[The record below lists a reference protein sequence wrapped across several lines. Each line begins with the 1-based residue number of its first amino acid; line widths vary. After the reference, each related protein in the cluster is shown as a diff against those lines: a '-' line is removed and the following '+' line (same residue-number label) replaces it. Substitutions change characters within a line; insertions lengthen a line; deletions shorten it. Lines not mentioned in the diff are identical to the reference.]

1 MRRTLSIAACAVAL
15 LTLVAEAQSGG
26 YQLVRDWMKM
36 PKGFIFGIP
45 QGVPSP
51 AEREAMAKRGERA
64 ANISAFAG
72 VAVDQQDN
80 VYAFHRGLE
89 TLKERFPPDLRTR
102 EHPVVVW
109 DSKGNFKRWMGD
121 GIPGGILGP
130 HMLEVDPEGQLW
142 IIERDDHRVIRLN
155 KDGNTPA
162 WILGEAGKEGWDET
176 HLNRP
181 TDVAWSKNGDI
192 FITDGYGNH
201 RVMKFSKDYKFI
213 KQWGGGPDT
222 KGNADGQFDL
232 PHSISIDWQD
242 KLYVLDRENHRIQ
255 MFDTEGKFLGKW
267 DICNC
272 WGIAIKKDGGK
283 DGIMFMTDHANEQ
296 VMKVSMKDGK
306 ELARWGSQGQAPG
319 QFDWAHDI
327 AVDSQGA
334 VYVSDTYGQKIQKFV
349 DGKMVSMLGG
359 RHGDGMRWLPV
370 SELAHVKPQQL
381 LRRPEIPISSD
392 K

>member
-1 MRRTLSIAACAVAL
+1 MRRTLSIAAGTVAL
-15 LTLVAEAQSGG
+15 FSLMAEAQGPA
-26 YQLVRDWMKM
+26 YRVVRGWMKM
-36 PKGFIFGIP
+36 PSGFILGTP
-45 QGVPSP
+45 QGAPP
-51 AEREAMAKRGERA
+51 PEEREAMTQRGERTP
-64 ANISAFAG
+64 NISAFAG

-80 VYAFHRGLE
+80 VYAFHRGME
-89 TLKERFPPDLRTR
+89 NLKERFPPDLRSR

-109 DSKGNFKRWMGD
+109 DANGTFKRWMGD

-130 HMLEVDPEGQLW
+130 HMLEVDPEGHLW
-142 IIERDDHRVIRLN
+142 VVERDDHRVIKLS
-155 KDGNTPA
+155 KDGHTPA
-162 WILGEAGKEGWDET
+162 WILGEAGKAGWDET
-176 HLNRP
+176 HVNRP

-222 KGNADGQFDL
+222 KSSADGQFNL

-242 KLYVLDRENHRIQ
+242 KLYILDRENHRIQ
-255 MFDTEGKFLGKW
+255 MFDTEGTFLGKW

-272 WGIAIKKDGGK
+272 WGITIKKDGGR

-296 VMKVSMKDGK
+296 VMKVDMRNGK
-306 ELARWGSQGQAPG
+306 ELARWGSLGQGPG

-327 AVDSQGA
+327 AVDSKGA

-349 DGKMVSMLGG
+349 DGKLVALIGTKQ
-359 RHGDGMRWLPV
+359 GDGTRWLPAAEPARV
-370 SELAHVKPQQL
+370 MPQL
-381 LRRPEIPISSD
+381 LRQPQEL